1 MSEGESFWKTL
12 PGILTGLAGLVGAVA
27 ALTTALYTAGI
38 IGGRAKGGVRPP
50 GDASRT
56 EIRGIS
62 STGVSERE
70 LRVTV
75 DYTYTGDLGL
85 DVAGVLLTPA
95 GSSGPLPPGLAVST
109 TRVPKGSGSFAID
122 LRADRPGTYPIE
134 SVQVCLVGA
143 PAADGRARQACR
155 KFPLRFSLT
164 GLPQPE
170 HRRDAVWNLRGV
182 EPAGSSLLVTVDYSY
197 AGQFGSDPRSVY
209 LAAMARMQ
217 GGRQV
222 PDTGFERG
230 TGSADVQAGS
240 GTSSVLIRKYR
251 SGPYKSVDVRVCL
264 MARRPP
270 QEIACQVF
278 PYLKSWP

>member
-38 IGGRAKGGVRPP
+38 IGGGGKGPPHPP
-50 GDASRT
+50 GDAART
-56 EIRGIS
+56 EIRRIS
-62 STGVSERE
+62 TTGVSERL

-75 DYTYTGDLGL
+75 DYAYAGDLGL

-95 GSSGPLPPGLAVST
+95 GSSGALAPGLAVST
-109 TRVPKGSGSFAID
+109 ARVPKGSGSFAID
-122 LRADRPGTYPIE
+122 LRADRPGTYAIE
-134 SVQVCLVGA
+134 SVEVCLLGA
-143 PAADGRARQACR
+143 PVDGRSRRTCR
-155 KFPLRFSLT
+155 TFPLRWSLT
-164 GLPQPE
+164 GPEQPA
-170 HRRDAVWNLRGV
+170 HRRDAVWNLRAV

-197 AGQFGSDPRSVY
+197 AGQFGTDPRSVY
-209 LAAMARMQ
+209 LAAAARMQ

-222 PDTGFERG
+222 PDTGFERA

-251 SGPYKSVDVRVCL
+251 HGAYKSVDVRVCL

-278 PYLKSWP
+278 PYPKSWP